1 MHEAN
6 DVLISGP
13 GTGAGRRSDE
23 QHTSF
28 TTCRDSD
35 SGLDGETLMVTKGI
49 SKQSGM
55 ARTSVHQDGH
65 YHYAGG
71 YSGRLDSSG
80 SSLSPS

>member
-28 TTCRDSD
+28 TICRDSD
-35 SGLDGETLMVTKGI
+35 SELDGETLMVMRGI
-49 SKQSGM
+49 SNRVKWRGPRFTKTVTTIMQVDIRVVWTAQG
-55 ARTSVHQDGH
+55 V
-65 YHYAGG
+65 
-71 YSGRLDSSG
+71 
-80 SSLSPS
+80 P